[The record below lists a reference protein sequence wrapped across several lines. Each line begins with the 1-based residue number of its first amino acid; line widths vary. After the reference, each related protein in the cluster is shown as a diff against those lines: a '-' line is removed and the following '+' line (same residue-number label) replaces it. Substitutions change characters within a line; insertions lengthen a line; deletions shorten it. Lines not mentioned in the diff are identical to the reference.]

1 MICPILI
8 FIQIIKISWNIIL
21 IQNLKT
27 FFGATNSNKNRKRNS
42 KNNTLYNYL
51 KKENLFHDY
60 KTINITSYKKYNNI
74 SNDLI
79 YL

>member
-1 MICPILI
+1 MKQ
-8 FIQIIKISWNIIL
+8 FDMSNINIYS
-21 IQNLKT
+21 N
-27 FFGATNSNKNRKRNS
+27 NKNFMEYNTDTELKNIFWNKKKNS